1 MSNEIGD
8 SVARRRRELGLSQDE
23 LAQKAKLSRTYVSL
37 IERNEA
43 QNVSREV
50 IERIAQALS
59 VPTSK
64 LSGQAEPAELFI
76 PPALKDFAVQE
87 KLTLDVV
94 EWLVKMPRRGPQP
107 KTAGEWREIYEV
119 VKQLL

>member
-1 MSNEIGD
+1 MHNEIGD
-8 SVARRRRELGLSQDE
+8 YVARRRRELGFSQDE
-23 LAQKAKLSRTYVSL
+23 LAQKADLSRTYVSL

-64 LSGQAEPAELFI
+64 LSGQAEPADLFI
-76 PPALKDFAVQE
+76 PPTLKDFAIQE

-94 EWLVKMPRRGPQP
+94 EWLIKMPRRGPEP
-107 KTAGEWREIYEV
+107 KSASEWKEIYDV
-119 VKQLL
+119 VRNLL